1 MVKYN
6 KTKKP
11 VFKKMNSKALVVKK
25 RRSNLVSLI
34 KDINIRQSETKYKS
48 INGLIAA
55 AYHDQIVYVNNWVP
69 GGGANNI
76 WPLQGTSDSHRIGD
90 RIVAVGIKYRMA
102 FQIPFDRR
110 NVKCKI
116 WFLPYNSAQGNP
128 TTYNEFFHNI
138 SGSSMLDPIQT
149 KRWGGLKFLGSHQ
162 LKAMDRDQSGT
173 NTDATMYVSA
183 YMSLNDKK
191 VNFTADS
198 TTDASNMKEQGQILL
213 SFYDTYNTSS
223 VSDIVCTK
231 VNINSTL
238 YFKDL

>member
-25 RRSNLVSLI
+25 RKSNLVSLI

-48 INGLIAA
+48 INTVKAA
-55 AYHDQIVYVNNWVP
+55 AYHDEIVHVVTWAPN
-69 GGGANNI
+69 GASANI
-76 WPLQGTSDSHRIGD
+76 WPEQGTSDSSRIGD

-116 WFLPYNSAQGNP
+116 WYLPYNSAQGNP
-128 TTYNEFFHNI
+128 TIYNSFFHNV

-162 LKAMDRDQSGT
+162 LKAMDRDQSDLE
-173 NTDATMYVSA
+173 TDATMYVSA
-183 YMSLNDKK
+183 YVSLNDKK
-191 VNFTADS
+191 INFTADA
-198 TTDASNMKEQGQILL
+198 TTDASNMKEYGNILL

-223 VSDIVCTK
+223 ATDIVCTK
-231 VNINSTL
+231 INVNSTL